1 MISLVVWLLL
11 AAVALL
17 GAFHSL
23 DILGRLALWLSR
35 ECRTHVVQLARLL
48 AAVHDELGAWRG
60 LMRNPTEDPKDAG
73 AAPGAEER
81 Q

>member
-1 MISLVVWLLL
+1 MIRSVVWLLL
-11 AAVALL
+11 AAIALL

-23 DILGRLALWLSR
+23 DILTRLALWLSR

-48 AAVHDELGAWRG
+48 AAVRDELGAWRG
-60 LMRNPTEDPKDAG
+60 LMRNPTEDPKDVS
-73 AAPGAEER
+73 AAPGVEEG